1 MTKVK
6 GEKIGVGNPREMSNA
21 ISGAGG
27 GGGHTIHYTC
37 TIILMKELK
46 IEDTDQKIIMG
57 LVIIDGNKVTR
68 LHVSN

>member
-1 MTKVK
+1 MGK
-6 GEKIGVGNPREMSNA
+6 G
-21 ISGAGG
+21 
-27 GGGHTIHYTC
+27 IHYTC

-46 IEDTDQKIIMG
+46 IEDTDQKILMG